1 MKIKKK
7 TPKEIELM
15 RAASKLA
22 AETLALAG
30 ELVKPGV
37 TLNEINQFV
46 HDYTLKH
53 GAYPA
58 PLNYHGFP
66 KSVCLSVN
74 EVVTHGI
81 PTDRILEEG
90 DIVNIDVTSR
100 LGGYHGDCSKTFCV
114 GQVSAEALALVQA
127 AEKSLDLG
135 IAAVQNGGLFS
146 DIGEAIEDYCHGLGY
161 SVVRDYCGHG
171 IGRGFHEDPIV
182 LHYRTNRKGPKIEE
196 GMCFTIEPMV
206 NAGGYKVRTLRD
218 GWTVVTSDGSLS
230 AQFEHTLVMTA
241 NGIEILTV
249 C

>member
-7 TPKEIELM
+7 TPREIELM

-30 ELVKPGV
+30 EMVKPGV
-37 TLNEINQFV
+37 KLNDIDQFV
-46 HDYTLKH
+46 HDYTLKM

-81 PTDRILEEG
+81 PSDRILEEG

-100 LGGYHGDCSKTFCV
+100 LGGYHGDCSKTYCV
-114 GQVSAEALALVQA
+114 GQVSPEALALVQA

-146 DIGEAIEDYCHGLGY
+146 DIGEAIEDYCTGLGY

-182 LHYRTNRKGPKIEE
+182 LHYRTARKGPRIEE

-206 NAGGYKVRTLRD
+206 NAGGYKVKTLRD

-241 NGIEILTV
+241 NGLEILTV